1 MHSNSNQN
9 KEMNDCNR
17 NQTIRELSEHYG
29 FSLEDAMSKFGNI
42 CKHESFEERLAFFEN
57 NIFNKLQPD
66 SPLNTIELVCITE
79 LFKYIAKDKLKVDYS
94 LRCETESLEDF
105 YFYNMNDN
113 VENLLKEMIPTF
125 QELYDVFRSNR
136 DNLLFVCKFIEN
148 IAIEVATSTNP
159 HWENIMLFACFMCAV
174 KL

>member
-1 MHSNSNQN
+1 
-9 KEMNDCNR
+9 MNTER

-29 FSLEDAMSKFGNI
+29 FSLEEALSKFGNS
-42 CKHESFEERLAFFEN
+42 CKHESHEERLAFFEN

-66 SPLNTIELVCITE
+66 SPVNTIELVCITE

-94 LRCETESLEDF
+94 LRCETEPLEDF

-136 DNLLFVCKFIEN
+136 DNFLFVCRFIEN
-148 IAIEVATSTNP
+148 VAIELATSTNP
-159 HWENIMLFACFMCAV
+159 H
-174 KL
+174 